1 MIKTSLK
8 AFFFFILITG
18 SKKLCAQKNLVVNI
32 QIPTSLKSKGFLINY
47 DDGVKTYAVT
57 DSFIKNRLEFNG
69 KFGSEYATLTI
80 KYAVND
86 SVSFEDSYFIGTK
99 PVEFDFLS
107 DSSTLNKNPFKNCN
121 IRNALEIDRT
131 KMSIKRRVYSKD
143 AINRMNIFWK
153 NNASLVGRVDS
164 ITKKFYN
171 NLDYVDRKDL
181 EFIKKNRDNY
191 YSFWRF
197 RTQIVPNN
205 LLVHKNDSAEIQKL
219 LSLLN
224 TIFPK
229 KYTSTPEGQNLQR
242 LLEGRLFV
250 KKNNIAP
257 GFEIKG
263 IQGNNIRVKDY
274 RGKYVLLDFWASWC
288 RPCRQMVPHL
298 KELYQKYH
306 SKGLEIIS
314 ISADTDSSLWKKAVT
329 DEGLNSWANIL
340 NKEYNEK
347 DKQIASLDITYGI
360 DGYPTTILID
370 KEGKIIG
377 RFLGY
382 QEDVSKSDLD
392 KKLDEVFR

>member
-1 MIKTSLK
+1 MMKTSLK
-8 AFFFFILITG
+8 ALFLFILITG
-18 SKKLCAQKNLVVNI
+18 ATKLCAQKKFDVNI
-32 QIPTSLKSKGFLINY
+32 QIPTSLKSKGFSINY

-69 KFGSEYATLTI
+69 KFGSKYATLTI
-80 KYAVND
+80 KYTAND

-99 PVEFDFLS
+99 PAEFDFLS
-107 DSSTLNKNPFKNCN
+107 DSSTLNKNPFKNCKV
-121 IRNALEIDRT
+121 RNALEIDQS
-131 KMSIKRRVYSKD
+131 KMSIKRSVHSRD
-143 AINRMNIFWK
+143 AINQMNIFWK
-153 NNASLVGRVDS
+153 ANASLVGRVDS
-164 ITKKFYN
+164 VTQEFYN
-171 NLDYVDRKDL
+171 NLDFVDRKDL

-205 LLVHKNDSAEIQKL
+205 LLVHKNDSVEIQKL
-219 LSLLN
+219 LNIFN

-229 KYTSTPEGQNLQR
+229 KYTSTPEGQNLHR
-242 LLEGRLFV
+242 ILAGRLFV
-250 KKNNIAP
+250 KKNTIAP

-263 IQGNNIRVKDY
+263 IQGNNIRLKDY
-274 RGKYVLLDFWASWC
+274 RSKYVLLDFWASWC

-306 SKGLEIIS
+306 SKGLEIIG
-314 ISADTDSSLWKKAVT
+314 ISADTDSSLWKKAVR
-329 DEGLNSWANIL
+329 DEGLDSWANIL

-347 DKQIASLDITYGI
+347 DKQAANLDITYAI

-370 KEGKIIG
+370 KKGKIIG

-382 QEDVSKSDLD
+382 EEGISKSDLD
-392 KKLDEVFR
+392 KKLSEVFR